1 MTPNIASEPVS
12 DLLLLSIG
20 AIVVLLLLLAFFG
33 AAETA
38 LTSASRHLMH
48 TLESEGDRRA
58 GLVNRLLARREK
70 LLGSILLGNTLVN
83 TLATSLASSI
93 AIAMTGEAG
102 VAYAT
107 AVMTVV
113 VLVFAEILPKT
124 LAIRHA
130 TTVARTIAPIMKVV
144 VLLLGPLIA
153 SVHVLVNILL
163 RAVGAEPAAPADV
176 DEAMAE
182 LRGAIEVHAAPLEVR
197 EERRMLRSIL
207 DLNDVEVGEVM
218 THRRSVATLDANLP
232 YHDLMDA
239 ILSSPYT
246 RLPLWR
252 DKPDNIIGVI
262 HAKDVL
268 RAVAGDQTGAV
279 PGNLDLASL
288 AAPPWFIP
296 DSTTLL
302 EQLQLFRQRHEHF
315 ALVVDE
321 YGSLMGVV
329 TLEDIIEE
337 IVGEIADEH
346 DEAVPGARQQAD
358 GSLIIH
364 GTVTLRDLDREFEW
378 RLPDD
383 QATTLAGLILHESR
397 QIPQVGQVFQFHG
410 FRFEILRRHRNQ
422 ITSIRVTP
430 PASGVAD

>member
-1 MTPNIASEPVS
+1 MIETEVFDKS
-12 DLLLLSIG
+12 LLVPSIG
-20 AIVVLLLLLAFFG
+20 AIVILLLLLAFFG

-38 LTSASRHLMH
+38 LTSASRPLMH
-48 TLESEGDRRA
+48 TLEADGDRKA
-58 GLVNRLLARREK
+58 GLVNRLLHRREK

-93 AIAMTGEAG
+93 AIAMAGEAG

-107 AVMTVV
+107 AIMTVV

-130 TTVARTIAPIMKVV
+130 NEVARSISPVMKTVV
-144 VLLLGPLIA
+144 SLLGPLIGA
-153 SVHVLVNILL
+153 IHVLVNIML
-163 RAVGAEPAAPADV
+163 RAVGAQPSPPADV

-182 LRGAIEVHAAPLEVR
+182 LRGAIEVHAEAEEVR

-218 THRRSVATLDANLP
+218 THRRSVVMLDANQP
-232 YHDLMDA
+232 TSQLMDA
-239 ILSSPYT
+239 ILASSFT

-252 DKPDNIIGVI
+252 DQPDNIVGII

-268 RAVAGDQTGAV
+268 RAIAGGMSDAM
-279 PGNLDLASL
+279 PGELDLAAL

-296 DSTTLL
+296 ESTTLL

-315 ALVVDE
+315 AIVVDE

-337 IVGEIADEH
+337 IVGEITDEH
-346 DEAVPGARQQAD
+346 DLAFPGVRPQTD
-358 GSLIIH
+358 GSLIIN
-364 GTVTLRDLDREFEW
+364 GAVTLRDLDREFEW
-378 RLPDD
+378 DLPDE

-397 QIPQVGQVFQFHG
+397 QIPQVGQKFRFYDFQ
-410 FRFEILRRHRNQ
+410 FEILRRHRNQ
-422 ITSIRVTP
+422 ITSIRVLPP
-430 PASGVAD
+430 PAITQNA